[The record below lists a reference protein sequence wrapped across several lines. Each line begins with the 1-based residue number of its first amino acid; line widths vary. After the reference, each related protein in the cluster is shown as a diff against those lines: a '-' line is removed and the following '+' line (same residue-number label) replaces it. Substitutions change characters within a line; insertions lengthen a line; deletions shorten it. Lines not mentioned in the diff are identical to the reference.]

1 MTERYFEKFQTINY
15 ANTVV
20 RNITQRAVVL
30 NTVYNSPLIYYPYD
44 IQQGERPDNIAD
56 RYYKD
61 QYMGWILNLT
71 NKVVDPY
78 YDWYVDET
86 TFNDFII
93 KKYGSLVNAT
103 TKVKYFRNNWYT
115 DRNRISIDA
124 YEALAGSLKKFY
136 EPVYADPELSIRLLG
151 YIRRAEDWK
160 KTTNQIVQYNAVGTD
175 FINDEIVDVYNGT
188 TSGAAKIGSGQVCA
202 RTSTTTRIQHTT
214 GAVTSTPTTFRLVG
228 RESRASKT
236 YTSVTLI
243 VDNIPVGED
252 DFWEPVYCY
261 DYENEINERN
271 KSIQVLSAE
280 YSGQIAKELKTLLRQ
295 NAR

>member
-1 MTERYFEKFQTINY
+1 MTERYFDKFQTISY

-30 NTVYNSPLIYYPYD
+30 NAVYTSPLLYYPYD

-61 QYMGWILNLT
+61 QYQGWILHLT

-78 YDWYVDET
+78 YDWYLDET
-86 TFNDFII
+86 TFSDFIV

-103 TKVKYFRNNWYT
+103 SKVTYYRNNWYA
-115 DRNRISIDA
+115 DRNQISVATYDG
-124 YEALAGSLKKFY
+124 LDGSLKRFY
-136 EPVYADPELSIRLLG
+136 EPVYADPELAIRLLG

-160 KTTNQIVQYNAVGTD
+160 KTTNKIISYNADGTD
-175 FINDEIVDVYNGT
+175 FINDEVVDVYCGT
-188 TSGAAKIGSGQVCA
+188 NLLGSGQVCG
-202 RTSTTTRIQHTT
+202 RSSTATILQHVS
-214 GAVTSTPTTFRLVG
+214 GEVANEICLSTFSLVG
-228 RESRASKT
+228 RESGTQKT
-236 YTSVTLI
+236 YSTVTVLL
-243 VDNIPVGED
+243 DNIPVAETNY
-252 DFWEPVYCY
+252 WEPVYCY

-271 KSIQVLSAE
+271 KSIQVLKAE
-280 YSGQIAKELKTLLRQ
+280 YSGQISKELKTLLRQ